1 MMDDTNLNTQYPWLK
16 KYPSSPKWDSPLS
29 DGPVYKMLDETAAQ
43 YPDAP
48 AFDFLGA
55 KQSWGEMNVQTKKLA
70 KGLQDIGVTKG
81 TKVGIFLPNCPLF
94 VVAYYALMRIGATVI
109 NYNPL
114 YAIEELE
121 NMIED
126 SDTDIIITVDLEML
140 YNKMSK
146 MLHNT
151 RLEKVV
157 VASFTNMLPF
167 PKNMLFKYLK
177 SQELAKISPN
187 KRVICYETLM
197 QNKGDYASVDINPE
211 EDVALFQ
218 YTGGTTGTP
227 KGAMLTHRNIVAN
240 TEQSSLYLGCGQAE
254 DRMLG
259 ILPFFHV
266 FAMTVVMNVSVKN
279 AMEIIALPRFEL
291 DATLKLI
298 HTKKPTIFPTVPA
311 ILSGINN
318 NKKLGKYDLSSIKS
332 CLSGGAPLPVEVK
345 AKFKE
350 KTGCDAAEG
359 YGLTESSPVLCG
371 NPPKGEDKAGS
382 IGLPLP
388 QTIIELIDHKT
399 GKHVGVG
406 ERGELCVRGPQVMK
420 GYWNRPE
427 ENKQTLQDNGTRLH
441 TGDVAIMDEDG
452 YFYIVDR
459 IKDMIIT
466 NGYNVYPRNVEE
478 AIYKHPSVEEVIVAG
493 LPDRQRGE
501 IVKAWIKRKEGRNL
515 TIEDLK
521 TFLADKI
528 SPMELPKRIEFR
540 ENALPKTM
548 IGKLSRKDVVAQEL
562 ENGDE
567 NDVDDNLDMKAKAK
581 EMAAIEPS

>member
-1 MMDDTNLNTQYPWLK
+1 MMDDTNLNIPYPWLK

-29 DGPVYKMLDETAAQ
+29 DGPVHKMLDETATQ
-43 YPDAP
+43 HPNAP

-55 KQSWGEMNVQTKKLA
+55 KQNWEEINIQTKKLA

-81 TKVGIFLPNCPLF
+81 TKIGIFLPNCPLF

-197 QNKGDYASVDINPE
+197 QNKGDYAPVDINPE

-298 HTKKPTIFPTVPA
+298 HTKRPTIFPAVPA

-371 NPPKGEDKAGS
+371 NPPTGEDKAGS

-427 ENKQTLQDNGTRLH
+427 ENKKTLQDNGTRLH

-478 AIYKHPSVEEVIVAG
+478 AIYKHPCLLYTS
-493 LPDRQRGE
+493 PSPRDQRG
-501 IVKAWIKRKEGRNL
+501 
-515 TIEDLK
+515 
-521 TFLADKI
+521 
-528 SPMELPKRIEFR
+528 
-540 ENALPKTM
+540 
-548 IGKLSRKDVVAQEL
+548 SR
-562 ENGDE
+562 
-567 NDVDDNLDMKAKAK
+567 M
-581 EMAAIEPS
+581 PSSA